1 MGLYERREREKYERR
16 SLILETARNLILE
29 CGVDAVTMQ
38 EIADACELSKGTLYL
53 YFENKEALLEE
64 LFNVACSYFIEYVVE
79 KNKPE
84 TTGIEALR
92 TLWRS
97 YLELFGESS
106 DVIVLFGV
114 KNALSSSFTQ
124 EINDYLSAQGAGEG
138 CEECDARDTNNV
150 CCSESEQSSNKFLAV
165 QLIQLFEKILQ
176 QGIQDGTL
184 HSGFDPKK
192 VARIIVMIA
201 DGIVQNIARLPLAM
215 RNDHLIS
222 EEMRTTFEIILRGL
236 ASADCNP
243 DLLELPLN
251 YKNGGLNA

>member
-1 MGLYERREREKYERR
+1 MKSGESMGIYERREREKYERR

-64 LFNVACSYFIEYVVE
+64 LFNVACSYFIEYVTE

-114 KNALSSSFTQ
+114 RNALSSSFTQ
-124 EINDYLSAQGAGEG
+124 EINTYLSAQ
-138 CEECDARDTNNV
+138 DAQGSPNGD
-150 CCSESEQSSNKFLAV
+150 ESLAV
-165 QLIQLFEKILQ
+165 QLFQLFEQILQ

-201 DGIVQNIARLPLAM
+201 DGIVQNIARLPLEL
-215 RNDHLIS
+215 RNDSLIS
-222 EEMRTTFEIILRGL
+222 EEMQTTFEIILRGL

-243 DLLELPLN
+243 DLLVLPLDC
-251 YKNGGLNA
+251 KNGGTTI